1 MPRPVQSFS
10 PSQTNPRYTASEP
23 AGMLQLPHCKRHF
36 CALRAGH
43 ACRCVAVPPP
53 PLQPPDWPA
62 KVIARS
68 AGGRSLAVTCYW
80 RHNLRRSSLHW
91 TKRWTGLN
99 LTLRVNDRYP
109 KFWYFVKRPYWWI
122 SALGLKCKVWKFGT
136 NWAKSEE
143 VIAKNRA
150 SRGLKSIGGGDSC
163 RNLNDRQLKLPLGA
177 NRYRNGST
185 SFVMPYIMPKSGAL
199 YPECVQYRL
208 NWAGKKCILNPEHHL
223 SHSPWSFA
231 A

>member
-1 MPRPVQSFS
+1 
-10 PSQTNPRYTASEP
+10 
-23 AGMLQLPHCKRHF
+23 MLQLPHCKRHS

-62 KVIARS
+62 KVTARS

-80 RHNLRRSSLHW
+80 RHNLWRSSLHW

-109 KFWYFVKRPYWWI
+109 KLWYFVKRPYWWI

-136 NWAKSEE
+136 HWAKSEE
-143 VIAKNRA
+143 VIDKKQGLTGSEIHSNVNPLPCCRLARSSHIAKIGRTHTAKMQMTCFTRKHPENPLLDR
-150 SRGLKSIGGGDSC
+150 SQEEGPGPPGLRLGC
-163 RNLNDRQLKLPLGA
+163 APAYNDYVYQ
-177 NRYRNGST
+177 
-185 SFVMPYIMPKSGAL
+185 
-199 YPECVQYRL
+199 
-208 NWAGKKCILNPEHHL
+208 
-223 SHSPWSFA
+223 
-231 A
+231 